1 MQSRKVLFR
10 ILMFVLR
17 IAMAAVIGIVIYM
30 LGEAAYEFGHSV
42 YDGQAMSPAPG
53 RDVVIV
59 IPEGSSAADV
69 AEILEE
75 KGLIKDRRVFR
86 VQERLSKYHGQIQ
99 AGDYVLNTS
108 WNAEALLAVLTG
120 HPDDLEKET
129 GDE

>member
-1 MQSRKVLFR
+1 MQSRKVFFR

-17 IAMAAVIGIVIYM
+17 IAMAAVISIAIYM
-30 LGEAAYEFGHSV
+30 LGEMAYEFGHSI
-42 YDGQAMSPAPG
+42 YDGQAMSMPPG
-53 RDVVIV
+53 QDIVIV
-59 IPEGSSAADV
+59 VPEGSSAADV